1 MDAVPIRLG
10 QEFSGYAQIL
20 TNTVRRVRAVLPSV
34 SELALGGTAV
44 GTGLNS
50 APDFAPKIIR
60 IISEEIGIPLCQA
73 PNLFEALSTRDGLV
87 EASGALR
94 SAAASLTK
102 VANDIRWL
110 GSGPRCGIGEIL
122 LPDLQPGSSIMP
134 GKVNPVMSEML
145 LMICAQVVG
154 NDAAIGW
161 GGAAGNFELNVMI
174 PMMAYNL
181 LHSVG
186 ILASGCRLFA
196 SRCVE
201 GIEPNVERS
210 AALIEQSLAMVT
222 ALNEA
227 IGYDAAAAIAKESR
241 QDRQDRPPALHRE
254 ECATER
260 GARSTTRRAPHD
272 RAIIGPPRR
281 HPHHRRKGAHVARP
295 PLPRRLAHSHLRPLA
310 FSVCPASASPAVP
323 VDLDPRLLARNGGP
337 APPCDAPAMV
347 FDSAS
352 ESRPVRTP
360 GCHDATAPQAGLN
373 LTKTRAGRPPA
384 GHDALGHERAPSAPA
399 TTTPYLV
406 SGVAARDRVLLDKMS
421 SRPVRDRLPQL
432 PAPLNATEMPSL
444 QAWSTAVTTGLHQYQ
459 SGRTTSPS
467 AERARTPARA
477 PARAASAAS
486 EKSVTP
492 RASQSASQ
500 RRMAAA
506 STGVRAGGG
515 EQQHVAVD
523 GRLPA
528 VERRQRG
535 GEGAHDRPPF
545 RPHLRHVDGDDAARA
560 PAAARPRRKNACVAS
575 ASGIPSPA

>member
-1 MDAVPIRLG
+1 MASNECRVETDSLGKVEVPVDALYGAQTQRAVENFPVSGLRLPRRVIRALALVKKAAAQVNKGSGKLDAKLADAIIQAAHEVAAGQHDRDFVVDIFQTGSGTSSNMNANEVIGNRAIQILGGTVGSKKPVHPNDHVNMGQSSNDVFPTAVHIAATEAIERDLLPALEALQAALAAKAKAFDHVVKIGRTHLMDAVPIRLG

-20 TNTVRRVRAVLPSV
+20 ANTVRRVRAVLPSV

-145 LMICAQVVG
+145 LMICAQVAG

-181 LHSVG
+181 LHSVT

-222 ALNEA
+222 GLNEA
-227 IGYDAAAAIAKESR
+227 IGYDAAAAIAKESVKTGKTVR
-241 QDRQDRPPALHRE
+241 QLCLEKNVLPKE
-254 ECATER
+254 E
-260 GARSTTRRAPHD
+260 
-272 RAIIGPPRR
+272 
-281 HPHHRRKGAHVARP
+281 
-295 PLPRRLAHSHLRPLA
+295 
-310 FSVCPASASPAVP
+310 
-323 VDLDPRLLARNGGP
+323 LDRLL
-337 APPCDAPAMV
+337 DA
-347 FDSAS
+347 
-352 ESRPVRTP
+352 
-360 GCHDATAPQAGLN
+360 
-373 LTKTRAGRPPA
+373 
-384 GHDALGHERAPSAPA
+384 
-399 TTTPYLV
+399 
-406 SGVAARDRVLLDKMS
+406 
-421 SRPVRDRLPQL
+421 
-432 PAPLNATEMPSL
+432 
-444 QAWSTAVTTGLHQYQ
+444 
-459 SGRTTSPS
+459 
-467 AERARTPARA
+467 
-477 PARAASAAS
+477 
-486 EKSVTP
+486 
-492 RASQSASQ
+492 
-500 RRMAAA
+500 RRM
-506 STGVRAGGG
+506 TG
-515 EQQHVAVD
+515 
-523 GRLPA
+523 P
-528 VERRQRG
+528 
-535 GEGAHDRPPF
+535 
-545 RPHLRHVDGDDAARA
+545 
-560 PAAARPRRKNACVAS
+560 
-575 ASGIPSPA
+575 